1 MTTHPRP
8 ETVAEKLSCDVCH
21 KEIPLSEA
29 NRFEAQ
35 DYVAHFCGLD
45 CYSTWKERSETREP
59 KPQED
64 KR

>member
-8 ETVAEKLSCDVCH
+8 DTVVEKIPCEVCH

-35 DYVAHFCGLD
+35 DYVAHFCGLE
-45 CYSTWKERSETREP
+45 CYSAWKLRSETLDQQNQ
-59 KPQED
+59 KN
-64 KR
+64 KG

>member
-1 MTTHPRP
+1 MTPHPRP
-8 ETVAEKLSCDVCH
+8 ESVAEKISCEVCH

-35 DYVAHFCGLD
+35 DYVAHFCGLE
-45 CYSTWKERSETREP
+45 CYSTWKEHSEAIDR
-59 KPQED
+59 KQQEK

>member
-8 ETVAEKLSCDVCH
+8 DTVVEKIACEVCH

-35 DYVAHFCGLD
+35 DYVAHFCGLE
-45 CYSTWKERSETREP
+45 CYSAWKLRSETLDQQNQ
-59 KPQED
+59 KS
-64 KR
+64 KG

>member
-8 ETVAEKLSCDVCH
+8 QLPAELVSCEVCH

-29 NRFEAQ
+29 DHFEAQ
-35 DYVAHFCGLD
+35 DYVAHFCGLE
-45 CYSTWKERSETREP
+45 CYSVWKLRSEALERGQ
-59 KPQED
+59 QEN

>member
-8 ETVAEKLSCDVCH
+8 ELVAEQVSCEVCH

-35 DYVAHFCGLD
+35 DYVAHFCGLE
-45 CYSTWKERSETREP
+45 CYAAWKLRSEALERQQ
-59 KPQED
+59 QEN

>member
-1 MTTHPRP
+1 MTPHPRP
-8 ETVAEKLSCDVCH
+8 EAVPEQISCDVCH

-35 DYVAHFCGLD
+35 DYVAHFCGLE
-45 CYSTWKERSETREP
+45 CFSTWKDRSAADPR
-59 KPQED
+59 QEKK